1 VPSSHGP
8 ARRAPRTPD
17 EGIVD
22 RGATVTSL
30 LLSPRDVSV
39 GRGLLDREDLLQ
51 ALDRAVTRRVTVI
64 SAPPGSGKTS
74 LLRAW
79 ADRSTNLRRVA
90 FVSVDRD
97 QQHAQQLWC
106 AVLDAIRTPAR
117 SVDSETQPAAGAE
130 LDGDQVVDRVLS
142 ELAEQVEPVVLII
155 DDLHE
160 LRSADALAQLEQLI
174 AILPS
179 SARVVLSSRR
189 DPPIRLHQLRLAD
202 EIAEIRARDLRF
214 TERETRELLAESGI
228 TLSDAGAAALHQ
240 RTEGWAA
247 GLRLAV
253 ISLSGH
259 PDPERFVA
267 EFSGGDR
274 AVGEYLLAEMLERQ
288 PGEVQSMLLRTSLV
302 DRLNGELADLLA
314 GRSGAEQMLL
324 GLEDAN
330 AFVVSLDA
338 QRTWFR
344 YHQLLA
350 DFLRLELRRT
360 LADEVP
366 DLHRRAARWLAEH
379 GEVVEAVRHT
389 LAAGDWPDAA
399 QLVAD
404 HSFRWVLDGQAGT
417 IDAVLQAFPEGASA
431 DHPDLALAH
440 AAAELNQGRLEV
452 AAAQLALAESH
463 VQSAPPARRRRLA
476 VAIASLRLALA
487 RRSGQFSEVIEQV
500 HLLDASIADESG
512 EPSAMGS
519 ELRGVAL
526 LNLGIVETWSRRFD
540 DAERHLSEGA
550 ALAQRIGRPYLEVAC
565 RAHQVFPTTLV
576 SLATARERGRQAV
589 ALAERYGLGDR
600 PILAPALGAVAFW
613 SIWMGEFDEAESALR
628 RAREVAEL
636 QIDPAAAVLL
646 HMVTG
651 QLHAARG
658 QHQAALE
665 AFAAGAQAQS
675 LLTGVHALA
684 TPVVGWLAATQAR
697 LRRPDQARETLI
709 GFSGEPG
716 RMGFRFIRNARA
728 VICMAE
734 GDPAGALD
742 VLRDVPDVTPPTGP
756 AFTLVETH
764 LLAGI
769 AHLHLG
775 DRNAA
780 AASAEAALAAAEPD
794 RLLFPFAMTEAA
806 ELLDALP
813 RHETAH
819 GALLADIVDLLGDGS
834 APSAARERLSQPE
847 ELSPSELRVL
857 RHLPTNL
864 TRPEIARELYVSI
877 NTVNTHI
884 RNIYSKLGARDRSSA
899 VQRARELR
907 LVSTGRA

>member
-1 VPSSHGP
+1 VIVEQPISTDPSV
-8 ARRAPRTPD
+8 A
-17 EGIVD
+17 
-22 RGATVTSL
+22 
-30 LLSPRDVSV
+30 
-39 GRGLLDREDLLQ
+39 RGLLDREDVLEL
-51 ALDRAVTRRVTVI
+51 LDRAVTKRVTVI
-64 SAPPGSGKTS
+64 AAPPGSGKTS
-74 LLRAW
+74 LLRGW
-79 ADRSTNLRRVA
+79 ADRPGNLRRVA
-90 FVSVDRD
+90 IVSVERD
-97 QQHAQQLWC
+97 QQDAQRFWGT
-106 AVLDAIRTPAR
+106 VLDAVRSPAP
-117 SVDSETQPAAGAE
+117 SIEHEATAALGGDE
-130 LDGDQVVDRVLS
+130 LTDRVVS
-142 ELAEQVEPVVLII
+142 ELAEHVEPVVLII

-160 LRSADALAQLEQLI
+160 LRSADAVAQLERLLGT
-174 AILPS
+174 LPS

-189 DPPIRLHQLRLAD
+189 DPPIRLHRLRLAD
-202 EIAEIRARDLRF
+202 EVAEIRAGDLRF
-214 TERETRELLAESGI
+214 TERETRELLTTSGI
-228 TLSDAGAAALHQ
+228 SLSDAGAIALHQ

-253 ISLSGH
+253 IALSGH

-267 EFSGGDR
+267 EFSGTDR
-274 AVGEYLLAEMLERQ
+274 AIGEYLMAEMLERQ
-288 PGEVQSMLLRTSLV
+288 PSEVQRMLLRTSLV

-314 GRSGAEQMLL
+314 GRLGSEQMLL
-324 GLEDAN
+324 ELEDAN

-360 LADEVP
+360 MAGEVAE
-366 DLHRRAARWLAEH
+366 LHRRAAGWFAEH
-379 GEVVEAVRHT
+379 ADVVEAVRHT

-399 QLVAD
+399 RLVAD
-404 HSFRWVLDGQAGT
+404 HSFSWVLDGQAGT

-440 AAAELNQGRLEV
+440 AANELNHGRVEEAV
-452 AAAQLALAESH
+452 AQLTLAGSH
-463 VQSAPPARRRRLA
+463 VQSAPPARRRRLT
-476 VAIASLRLALA
+476 VGIASLRLALA
-487 RRSGQFSEVIEQV
+487 RRSGQFTAVIEQV
-500 HLLDASIADESG
+500 NLLDASISNESS
-512 EPSAMGS
+512 EAMAIGS
-519 ELRGVAL
+519 ELRAVAL

-550 ALAQRIGRPYLEVAC
+550 ALAQAIGRPYLEVAC
-565 RAHQVFPTTLV
+565 RAHQIFPTTLV
-576 SLATARERGRQAV
+576 SLASARERGRQAV
-589 ALAERYGLGDR
+589 ALAERYGLGDN

-613 SIWMGEFDEAESALR
+613 AIWTGELDEGESALR
-628 RAREVAEL
+628 RAWEVAEPGV
-636 QIDPAAAVLL
+636 DPAAAVLL

-675 LLTGVHALA
+675 LLTGVHAFA

-697 LRRPDQARETLI
+697 LGMPDAARETLT
-709 GFSGEPG
+709 GFSAEPVG
-716 RMGFRFIRNARA
+716 MGFIHNARA

-734 GDPAGALD
+734 GDPAAALEAVREVRAGA
-742 VLRDVPDVTPPTGP
+742 PTAGPP
-756 AFTLVETH
+756 FTLVEAH

-769 AHLHLG
+769 AHLALD
-775 DRNAA
+775 DRDAA
-780 AASAEAALAAAEPD
+780 AAAAEEALAAAEPD
-794 RLLFPFAMTEAA
+794 RLIFPFALTGAA

-819 GALLADIVDLLGDGS
+819 GALLADIVDVLGGTW
-834 APSAARERLSQPE
+834 APSTDGHPLAQPE

-857 RHLPTNL
+857 RYLPTNL

-884 RNIYSKLGARDRSSA
+884 RNIYAKLGARDRSSA

-907 LVSTGRA
+907 LLSTGGSRRSSR

>member
-1 VPSSHGP
+1 M
-8 ARRAPRTPD
+8 
-17 EGIVD
+17 
-22 RGATVTSL
+22 TSL
-30 LLSPRDVSV
+30 ATMQPREDLEQPILRDVSPA
-39 GRGLLDREDLLQ
+39 RGLLDRGDLLEL
-51 ALDRAVTRRVTVI
+51 LDRAVTKRVTVI

-74 LLRAW
+74 LLRGW
-79 ADRSTNLRRVA
+79 ADRSLDVRRVA

-97 QQHAQQLWC
+97 QRSAQRFWS
-106 AVLDAIRTPAR
+106 AVLDAIRGPAR
-117 SVDSETQPAAGAE
+117 SVDPEAQPAIDA
-130 LDGDQVVDRVLS
+130 LDGDQVVDRVLT
-142 ELAEQVEPVVLII
+142 EIAERVEPVVLVI

-160 LRSADALAQLEQLI
+160 LRSAEALTQLEHL
-174 AILPS
+174 LPS
-179 SARVVLSSRR
+179 LPGSAHVVLSSRR
-189 DPPIRLHQLRLAD
+189 DPPIGLHRLRLAD
-202 EIAEIRARDLRF
+202 EVAEIRAAHLRF
-214 TERETRELLAESGI
+214 TESETRELLAASGI
-228 TLSDAGAAALHQ
+228 SLSEAGVAALHQ

-247 GLRLAV
+247 GLRLAA

-267 EFSGGDR
+267 EFSGTDR
-274 AVGEYLLAEMLERQ
+274 AIGEYLMAEMLGRQ
-288 PGEVQSMLLRTSLV
+288 PSEVQSMLLRTSLV
-302 DRLNGELADLLA
+302 DRVNGELADLLA
-314 GRSGAEQMLL
+314 GRSGSEQMLL
-324 GLEDAN
+324 ELEDAN

-338 QRTWFR
+338 QRTWLR
-344 YHQLLA
+344 YHHLLA

-366 DLHRRAARWLAEH
+366 DLHRRAARWFADY
-379 GEVVEAVRHT
+379 GDVVEAVRHT

-399 QLVAD
+399 RLVAD

-417 IDAVLQAFPEGASA
+417 IGTVLQAFPEGASA

-440 AAAELNQGRLEV
+440 AANELNQGRLEE
-452 AAAQLALAESH
+452 AAAQLALAESL

-476 VAIASLRLALA
+476 VAIASLRLAIA
-487 RRSGQFSEVIEQV
+487 RRSGRFADVIEQV
-500 HLLDASIADESG
+500 NLLDASISAESNDQI
-512 EPSAMGS
+512 AMAS
-519 ELRGVAL
+519 DLRAVAL

-550 ALAQRIGRPYLEVAC
+550 ELARTIGRPYLEVAC
-565 RAHQVFPTTLV
+565 RAHQGFPSKTV
-576 SLATARERGRQAV
+576 SLASARERGREAV

-600 PILAPALGAVAFW
+600 PILVPALGAVACW
-613 SIWMGEFDEAESALR
+613 AIWTGELDEGESALR
-628 RAREVAEL
+628 RAWEVAEP

-651 QLHAARG
+651 QSHAARG

-665 AFAAGAQAQS
+665 AFAAGARAQS

-697 LRRPDQARETLI
+697 LGMPDEARETLT
-709 GFSGEPG
+709 GFSPEPG
-716 RMGFRFIRNARA
+716 GPGFIYNARA

-742 VLRDVPDVTPPTGP
+742 ILRDVPALASPTGP
-756 AFTLVETH
+756 AFTLAETH

-775 DRNAA
+775 DRSAA
-780 AASAEAALAAAEPD
+780 AAAAEAALAAAEPD
-794 RLLFPFAMTEAA
+794 RLMFPFAMTEAA

-819 GALLADIVDLLGDGS
+819 GALLADVIDLLRGKP
-834 APSAARERLSQPE
+834 APSVDREWLSQLE
-847 ELSPSELRVL
+847 GLSPSELRVL
-857 RHLPTNL
+857 RYLPTNL
-864 TRPEIARELYVSI
+864 TRPEIAGELYVSI

-899 VQRARELR
+899 VQLARELR
-907 LVSTGRA
+907 LLSTGRR